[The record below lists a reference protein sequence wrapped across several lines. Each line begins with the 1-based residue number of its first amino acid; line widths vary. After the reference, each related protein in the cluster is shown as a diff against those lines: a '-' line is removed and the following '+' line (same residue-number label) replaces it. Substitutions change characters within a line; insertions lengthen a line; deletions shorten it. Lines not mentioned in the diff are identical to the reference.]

1 MYLIFKQIKSTLPL
15 LELRIFLIDDV
26 KFSFPSDNLAL
37 CRTLLDGRFDFHGSM
52 FIYLYL

>member
-26 KFSFPSDNLAL
+26 KFSFPFDNLAL

-52 FIYLYL
+52 FYLYL